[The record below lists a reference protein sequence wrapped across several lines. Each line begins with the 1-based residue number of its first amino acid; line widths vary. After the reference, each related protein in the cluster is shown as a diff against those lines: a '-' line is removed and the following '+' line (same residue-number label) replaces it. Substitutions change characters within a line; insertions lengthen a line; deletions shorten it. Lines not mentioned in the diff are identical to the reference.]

1 MPPLGVRLSLEHLKE
16 ATLEILTDRQKQVLD
31 FITGY
36 VEKNGYPPALRDIA
50 AHLAING
57 TFGVMKHLDA
67 LERKG
72 YIRRGSGDSRGIAL
86 VHAAHSV
93 SLPVVGE
100 VRAGALQPAIEDIEG
115 YFSVDQAHL
124 KGGTFF
130 LRVKGDSMVDAAI
143 LDGDLALV
151 KSQPTATNGE
161 IVVAMVDGEATLK
174 AFFREKGHI
183 RLQPRNSNMEPI
195 IVRKG
200 KDVAIIGK
208 VVGIFRSIE

>member
-1 MPPLGVRLSLEHLKE
+1 MKKELTGTQQKVLNFLKE
-16 ATLEILTDRQKQVLD
+16 TLT
-31 FITGY
+31 
-36 VEKNGYPPALRDIA
+36 EKGYPPTLREIASHFKLKGPKAPQKTLDI
-50 AHLAING
+50 
-57 TFGVMKHLDA
+57 

-72 YIRRGSGDSRGIAL
+72 YIRRSGDSRGIAL
-86 VHAAHSV
+86 VYASQSV
-93 SLPVVGE
+93 SLPMVGV

-151 KSQPTATNGE
+151 RPQQTATNGD

-174 AFFREKGHI
+174 AFYLESGHI
-183 RLQPRNSNMEPI
+183 RLQPRNPNIEPI
-195 IVRKG
+195 IVGKG

-208 VVGIFRSIE
+208 IVGIFRSIE